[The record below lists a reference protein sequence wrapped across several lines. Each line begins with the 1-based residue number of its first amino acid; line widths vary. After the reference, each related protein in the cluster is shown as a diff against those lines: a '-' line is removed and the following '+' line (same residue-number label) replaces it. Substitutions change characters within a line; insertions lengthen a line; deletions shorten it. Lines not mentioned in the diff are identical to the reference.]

1 MGILESYFLD
11 VGERELLSQKE
22 EVELSKKIKSGCEK
36 SRSIFI
42 EHNLRLVFKIASE
55 YKGYGVDLMDLISE
69 GNIGLSVAVDKFD
82 HTKKNKFST
91 YACFWIKQRI
101 IRYINNT
108 SKTIRLPVYLYPLLK
123 RVREARENF
132 LDINGVEPTKK
143 DLSKITKISEQKI
156 KQIFP
161 HTQAP
166 LSIDMKVGENGNDT
180 IGDSVT
186 SNLPSALQY
195 ALNNESVSL
204 IEEGLNCLNK
214 REKYIIE
221 HRFGLA
227 GNRKKTL
234 EEIGKKFK
242 LTRERIRQVEKIAL
256 KKLKSFLSKKMT

>member
-11 VGERELLSQKE
+11 VGERKLLSKDE
-22 EVELSKKIKSGCEK
+22 EVELSEKIKSGCEK

-101 IRYINNT
+101 IRYINNNG
-108 SKTIRLPVYLYPLLK
+108 KTIRLPVYLYPLLK
-123 RVREARENF
+123 KVREARENF
-132 LDINGVEPTKK
+132 VELNGSEPTKK
-143 DLSKITKISEQKI
+143 ELSKITKIPEQKI
-156 KQIFP
+156 KQISP
-161 HTQAP
+161 HTQSP
-166 LSIDMKVGENGNDT
+166 LSIDMKIGESGTET
-180 IGDSVT
+180 IADSI
-186 SNLPSALQY
+186 SSSLPSSLQQ
-195 ALNNESVSL
+195 AINKENVFL
-204 IEEGLNCLNK
+204 IEEGLDSLNK

-221 HRFGLA
+221 HRFGLH
-227 GNRKKTL
+227 GNKKETL

-256 KKLKSFLSKKMT
+256 KKLKSFLSKKMV